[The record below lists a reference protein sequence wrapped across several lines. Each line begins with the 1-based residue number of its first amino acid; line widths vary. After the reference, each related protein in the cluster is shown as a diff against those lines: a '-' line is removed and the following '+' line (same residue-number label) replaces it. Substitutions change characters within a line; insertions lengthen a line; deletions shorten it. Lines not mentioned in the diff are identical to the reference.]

1 MSTPITC
8 LGKTFATEDDRRSYF
23 RDELRKQ
30 LPELRKIEG
39 FPIGT
44 DDDILNLSD
53 PPYYTACPNP
63 WLNDFIS
70 QWEEEKKVLEKDNK
84 RKADFDVQEPY
95 ASDVSEGK
103 NNPIYNAHSY
113 HTKVPHPAIMR
124 YILHYT
130 QPGDIVFDGF
140 AGTGMTGV
148 AAQMCAN
155 PDQETRHTIEK
166 EWVDMFGDV
175 PQWGL
180 RKSICGDLRDTVIVN
195 IPLSV

>member
-70 QWEEEKKVLEKDNK
+70 QWEGEKKVLEKDNK